1 MTFYSTINEIRK
13 LNEKIDNRFK
23 TIGDDERLYK
33 PENENVREMLYGNIQ
48 VNLERLLEE
57 LKWVE
62 LNIATFTTIYPLLL
76 EENLNPKKSGELV
89 SKIKEDIQE

>member
-57 LKWVE
+57 LKRVE
-62 LNIATFTTIYPLLL
+62 LNIATFTAIYPLLL